1 MRQETSVEQVNVT
14 YLTAFG
20 SLPQVTNGKGAMPAW
35 GNVLDDEEID
45 AVAQYVFETSSA
57 GKW

>member
-1 MRQETSVEQVNVT
+1 VFFFILPSHTH
-14 YLTAFG
+14 TAD
-20 SLPQVTNGKGAMPAW
+20 QVTNGKGAMPAW

-45 AVAQYVFETSSA
+45 AVANYVFETSSA